1 MGMPLSKASKGGFIG
16 NGWGIRRL
24 HPQGNLLWNVM
35 AVPHRLEVLLE
46 AFPKDI
52 PMPVGSN
59 FLGSLGN
66 FRHFSSLET
75 SPDSCKKYYQ
85 KWVQIIVEWPPD
97 WIKCV

>member
-1 MGMPLSKASKGGFIG
+1 VQKMDMGMPLSKASKGGFIG

-75 SPDSCKKYYQ
+75 LVTDPFILE
-85 KWVQIIVEWPPD
+85 VLT
-97 WIKCV
+97 CV